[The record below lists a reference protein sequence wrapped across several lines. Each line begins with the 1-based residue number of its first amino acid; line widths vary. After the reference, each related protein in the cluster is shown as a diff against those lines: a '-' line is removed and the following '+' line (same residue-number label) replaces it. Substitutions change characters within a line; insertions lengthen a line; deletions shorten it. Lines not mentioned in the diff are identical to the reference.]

1 MIDNTTLQDDTIVAI
16 STPHG
21 VGGIAVIRVSGKDAV
36 LFVSRCWHGKPI
48 EEMKSHTAH
57 FGRITDAFGE
67 VLDED
72 SAANCECAYRLWLPC
87 GFGRRVHSQGVC
99 QRQT

>member
-1 MIDNTTLQDDTIVAI
+1 MMIDNTTLQDDTIVAI

-67 VLDED
+67 VLDEVVLTVFK
-72 SAANCECAYRLWLPC
+72 AP
-87 GFGRRVHSQGVC
+87 HSFTGEDVIDLV
-99 QRQT
+99 